1 MSIMLSTRL
10 CDAPDDHGR
19 RRYVRCLLLPP
30 TFLSIM
36 KLHSLLKATALS
48 LAVVTTSAAMTG
60 VAAAAPA
67 NNAAAPAGATYSL
80 LSRDNTVLLLVDHQ
94 VGLFTGV
101 RDIDVGQ
108 LKHNV
113 VGLAKA
119 AKTLGIPVIVTATMP
134 DGMWGPTI
142 PELTG
147 ALPGVPVI
155 SRTAINAWDDPK
167 VRAAIEKTG
176 RKQVLIAGVSLE
188 VCATFPALTLKAAG
202 YDPRVVL
209 DASGTFSDAK
219 RTAGLQR
226 LATAGITVTDY
237 ATAGVEMLKGNN
249 DPKAQ
254 QVYADLDMPFAG
266 LVWQLKNSPGK

>member
-1 MSIMLSTRL
+1 MIHLSRSG
-10 CDAPDDHGR
+10 CAPDSQAKALRCR
-19 RRYVRCLLLPP
+19 RLIPMP
-30 TFLSIM
+30 TFDKIM
-36 KLHSLLKATALS
+36 KTLPFLKAAVLATAV
-48 LAVVTTSAAMTG
+48 LASSAATTAQAAG
-60 VAAAAPA
+60 TTPAASAVAPSGAP
-67 NNAAAPAGATYSL
+67 YSL

-113 VGLAKA
+113 VALAKA
-119 AKTLGIPVIVTATMP
+119 AKALGIPVIVTATMP

-142 PELTG
+142 PELTA

-155 SRTAINAWDDPK
+155 SRTSINAWDDPN

-176 RKQVLIAGVSLE
+176 RKQILIAGVSLE

-209 DASGTFSDAK
+209 DASGTFSDTK
-219 RTAGLQR
+219 RTVGLQR
-226 LATAGITVTDY
+226 LAGAGIPVTDY
-237 ATAGVEMLKGNN
+237 ATAGVEMLHGNT

-254 QVYADLDMPFAG
+254 EVYADLDMPFAT
-266 LVWQLKNSPGK
+266 LVWQMKSAASK

>member
-1 MSIMLSTRL
+1 
-10 CDAPDDHGR
+10 
-19 RRYVRCLLLPP
+19 
-30 TFLSIM
+30 M
-36 KLHSLLKATALS
+36 KLHSFLKATVLA

-60 VAAAAPA
+60 VATAAPA
-67 NNAAAPAGATYSL
+67 SNAAAPAGAASSL

-101 RDIDVGQ
+101 RDIDLGQ

-119 AKTLGIPVIVTATMP
+119 AKTLGIPVVVTATMP

-142 PELTG
+142 PELTA

-155 SRTAINAWDDPK
+155 NRTAINAWDDPK

-237 ATAGVEMLKGNN
+237 ATAGVEMLHGNN

-266 LVWQLKNSPGK
+266 LVWQLKNSAAK

>member
-1 MSIMLSTRL
+1 MIHLNPAQMCT
-10 CDAPDDHGR
+10 GR
-19 RRYVRCLLLPP
+19 SGGTSRSPP
-30 TFLSIM
+30 PYPIRTLIKTM
-36 KLHSLLKATALS
+36 KIHHLLKAVVLP
-48 LAVVTTSAAMTG
+48 LAIVSASAATIRT
-60 VAAAAPA
+60 ASAAPA
-67 NNAAAPAGATYSL
+67 TNAVAPSGAPYSL
-80 LSRDNTVLLLVDHQ
+80 LSRDNTVLVLVDHQ

-101 RDIDVGQ
+101 RDIDTGE
-108 LKHNV
+108 LRHNV
-113 VGLAKA
+113 VALAKT

-142 PELTG
+142 PELTA

-155 SRTAINAWDDPK
+155 SRTSINAWDDPN

-188 VCATFPALTLKAAG
+188 VCATFPALSLKAAG

-219 RTAGLQR
+219 RTVGLQR
-226 LATAGITVTDY
+226 LAGAGIPVTDY
-237 ATAGVEMLKGNN
+237 ATAGVEMLHGND

-254 QVYADLDMPFAG
+254 QVYADLDMPFAN
-266 LVWQLKNSPGK
+266 LVWQLKNASGK

>member
-1 MSIMLSTRL
+1 MIHLNRSG
-10 CDAPDDHGR
+10 CAPDSQAKALRCR
-19 RRYVRCLLLPP
+19 RLIPMP
-30 TFLSIM
+30 TFIKIM
-36 KLHSLLKATALS
+36 KTLPFLKAAVLAMAVLASSAATTAQ
-48 LAVVTTSAAMTG
+48 AAGTTPATSA
-60 VAAAAPA
+60 VAPSGAP
-67 NNAAAPAGATYSL
+67 YSL

-113 VGLAKA
+113 VALAKA
-119 AKTLGIPVIVTATMP
+119 AKALGIPVIVTATMP

-142 PELTG
+142 PELTA

-155 SRTAINAWDDPK
+155 SRTSINAWDDPN

-176 RKQVLIAGVSLE
+176 RKQILIAGVSLE

-209 DASGTFSDAK
+209 DASGTFSDTK
-219 RTAGLQR
+219 RTVGLQR
-226 LATAGITVTDY
+226 LAGAGIPVTDY
-237 ATAGVEMLKGNN
+237 ATAGVEMLHGNT

-254 QVYADLDMPFAG
+254 EVYADLDMPFAT
-266 LVWQLKNSPGK
+266 LVWQMKSASGK

>member
-1 MSIMLSTRL
+1 MKT
-10 CDAPDDHGR
+10 
-19 RRYVRCLLLPP
+19 LP
-30 TFLSIM
+30 F
-36 KLHSLLKATALS
+36 LKAAVLAM
-48 LAVVTTSAAMTG
+48 AVVATSAATTAE
-60 VAAAAPA
+60 AAGTAPA
-67 NNAAAPAGATYSL
+67 TNAVAPSGAPYSL

-113 VGLAKA
+113 VALAKA
-119 AKTLGIPVIVTATMP
+119 AKALGIPVIVTATMP

-142 PELTG
+142 PELTA

-155 SRTAINAWDDPK
+155 SRTSINAWDDPN
-167 VRAAIEKTG
+167 VRAAIQKTG
-176 RKQVLIAGVSLE
+176 RKQILIAGVSLE

-209 DASGTFSDAK
+209 DASGTFSETK
-219 RTAGLQR
+219 RTVGLQR
-226 LATAGITVTDY
+226 LAGAGIPVTDY
-237 ATAGVEMLKGNN
+237 ATAGVEMRHGNT

-254 QVYADLDMPFAG
+254 EVYADLDMPFAT
-266 LVWQLKNSPGK
+266 LVWQMKNAPSK